1 MDLIFIRHAEPQRIA
16 PGRGVPADPGL
27 THLGHE
33 QAARLA
39 DWLEPERV
47 DAVLSSPMRRA
58 QETAAPIAA
67 AHGLD
72 VEIVPG
78 LIEYDANSDHY
89 IPMEEMKASDDP
101 RLKAMI
107 EGRWEEFGAD
117 GVEAFRLRVAQTLD
131 EIIAAHPGERVV
143 AVCHGGIINV
153 ASALVMEMD
162 RHLWFEPHY
171 TSVTRIVASRSGVRS
186 MASLNERAHLDGRR
200 DR

>member
-1 MDLIFIRHAEPQRIA
+1 MDLILIRHAEPERIA
-16 PGRGVPADPGL
+16 PGTGVPADPAL
-27 THLGHE
+27 TELGRE
-33 QAARLA
+33 QAHRLA
-39 DWLEPERV
+39 DWFAHERV
-47 DAVLSSPMRRA
+47 DAVLTSPMRRA
-58 QETAAPIAA
+58 RETAEPIAA

-89 IPMEEMKASDDP
+89 IPMEEMKATDDP
-101 RLKAMI
+101 RLQAMI

-117 GVEAFRLRVAQTLD
+117 GVEAFRRRVAQTLD

-186 MASLNERAHLDGRR
+186 MTSLNERAHLDGRR
-200 DR
+200 DQ

>member
-1 MDLIFIRHAEPQRIA
+1 MDLILVRHAEPQRIA

-27 THLGHE
+27 TDLGHD

-39 DWLEPERV
+39 DWLAPERV

-58 QETAAPIAA
+58 QETATPIAV

-72 VEIVPG
+72 IEIVPG

>member
-1 MDLIFIRHAEPQRIA
+1 MDLIFIRHAEPQRVA

-27 THLGHE
+27 TDLGHE

-67 AHGLD
+67 AHALEI
-72 VEIVPG
+72 EIVPG
-78 LIEYDANSDHY
+78 LIEYDASSDHY

-117 GVEAFRLRVAQTLD
+117 GVEAFRARVAQTLD

-171 TSVTRIVASRSGVRS
+171 TSVTRIVASRTGVRS

>member
-1 MDLIFIRHAEPQRIA
+1 MDLILIRHAEPQRIA

-27 THLGHE
+27 TDLGHD

-39 DWLEPERV
+39 DWLAPERV

-58 QETAAPIAA
+58 QETATPIAV

-72 VEIVPG
+72 IEIVPG

>member
-1 MDLIFIRHAEPQRIA
+1 MDLILIRHAEPQRIA

-27 THLGHE
+27 TDLGHD

-39 DWLEPERV
+39 DWFAKERV

-67 AHGLD
+67 AHGLEI
-72 VEIVPG
+72 EIVPG

-131 EIIAAHPGERVV
+131 EIIAAHPGQRVV

-171 TSVTRIVASRSGVRS
+171 TSVTRIIASRGGVRS

-200 DR
+200 DQ